1 MQPAVCKSGVSLTH
15 SHANVPCETSIY
27 KPAAEEELEL
37 VFREEEVFEGSFP
50 ARRKNWMEISVL

>member
-1 MQPAVCKSGVSLTH
+1 MCKSGVSLTH